1 MSTAALANLTFMDS
15 NVVPL
20 LKNFNTA
27 KILVAAINKQQN
39 SGDIKNNLNLLKQKI
54 PLSVSIYIQDQ
65 VAAVLANMAA
75 HAECRTEVV
84 KHGGLPLLLQFL
96 LAEAPVLTEPKP
108 EEYAQMA
115 ATERVLQKSAIAIS
129 R

>member
-1 MSTAALANLTFMDS
+1 MDS

-84 KHGGLPLLLQFL
+84 KNGGLPLLLQFL

>member
-1 MSTAALANLTFMDS
+1 M
-15 NVVPL
+15 VPL
-20 LKNFNTA
+20 LKNFSTA
-27 KILVAAINKQQN
+27 KILVAAINKQQGSSKLN
-39 SGDIKNNLNLLKQKI
+39 ANLLKKK

-84 KHGGLPLLLQFL
+84 KYGGLPLLLQFL

-129 R
+129 RYFFFKRSDFDLNS

>member
-39 SGDIKNNLNLLKQKI
+39 SGDIKNNLNLLKKKI